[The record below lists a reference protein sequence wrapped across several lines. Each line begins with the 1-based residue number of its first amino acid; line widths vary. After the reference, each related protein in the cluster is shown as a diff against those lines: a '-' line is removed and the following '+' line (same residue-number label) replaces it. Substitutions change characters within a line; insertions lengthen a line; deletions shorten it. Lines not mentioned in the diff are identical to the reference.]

1 MPQRILGSTRPSR
14 SWRAALTAAAFAAAG
29 LVPVAAGVVADVAAA
44 PSAQAADAF
53 SCLPGTIYGVT
64 SPSTQPLSASGMY
77 KALTTAGTAVISPLT
92 GPSSLAGPSDYAG
105 AGSLNGLA
113 LDASGANAYAF
124 FRYQSIDSNYK
135 FRAARY
141 STATDTWSGIG
152 GTTTTS
158 VASGLIAGAVSPST
172 GSYMVGGYTKPAGQT
187 NYFFTLFSVNVST
200 GAATQ
205 LGSFDT
211 GQGTNNI
218 NGDIAFDRAGN
229 LYILGAE
236 NTTGTTKIWMLP
248 AADLANATAAANASA
263 VLPVKAQAT
272 SSIPV
277 AAYNGLAFD
286 ADGTVVLGTGST
298 LSRYDPS
305 TWQAVGTNPMAI
317 SGTALAN
324 STDLASCAMPS
335 TLSVRKNIEGRV
347 AASDQFTLSV
357 NPRGNTSAG
366 VTLSATTSGA
376 ATGLQTAQ
384 TGPAPV
390 AAGGTYDFRE
400 VMAAGSATTAA
411 NLPRDYTATSSCT
424 ADYGDGK
431 GPQALGTVMNGT
443 TGSVTIPTLASL
455 KTGQQSPAVVCI
467 VTNTPSAADL
477 TVAKTWSVTSNG
489 KTTTYADG
497 KQPAGLTA
505 TLSLDTGAG
514 AAQVAWGSKVTGLK
528 AGQKVAVSEKTT
540 IDPSLPGCKLT
551 SSQLTSFNSATLAS
565 DVPTSL
571 TMIGGS
577 NTATVTN
584 AVTCDTTL
592 TLNKKVVGG
601 TADPAAWT
609 LTAKTSGGTTALTGS
624 TGKTGSVVPGT
635 VYQLAE
641 SGGDARYVQ
650 DDVRTAAESTASPLA
665 SGSWQCKA
673 VDANGATV
681 AGGVGARDGLNG
693 TVTPKLGQTID
704 CTATNRTAFLTILK
718 VVENVNGTGTATP
731 GDWKLTA
738 TPAAT
743 GLTPSTVTG
752 SATSSAANKIQVR
765 PGSGYSLSEAGV
777 GGYINRAVQKFTG
790 TDPTNAAQLANDAN
804 WTTVADPH
812 AAVSVAADG
821 QAVYRFI
828 NRDAQAF
835 ALPLTGG
842 SGASP
847 YVIVGSIVVAL
858 ALGTAWLRR
867 RSQRSKR

>member
-14 SWRAALTAAAFAAAG
+14 SWKAALTAVALAAAG
-29 LVPVAAGVVADVAAA
+29 LVPVAAGVVADVTGA
-44 PSAQAADAF
+44 PSAQAAAAF
-53 SCLPGTIYGVT
+53 SCSPGTIYGVT
-64 SPSTQPLSASGMY
+64 SPSTQPLSKSGMY
-77 KALTTAGTAVISPLT
+77 KATTTSGTAVISPMT
-92 GPSSLAGPSDYAG
+92 APSSLASPGDAAG
-105 AGSLNGLA
+105 NGSLNGLA
-113 LDASGANAYAF
+113 LDANGANAYAF
-124 FRYQSIDSNYK
+124 FRYQSTDSNYK
-135 FRAARY
+135 FRVAKY
-141 STATDTWSGIG
+141 STATDSWSWIG
-152 GTTTTS
+152 GTTTTA
-158 VASGLIAGAVSPST
+158 VAAGLVAGAASPAT
-172 GSYMVGGYTKPAGQT
+172 GAYLVGGYAKPAGKT

-211 GQGTNNI
+211 GQGANGV

-229 LYILGAE
+229 LYILGAQ

-248 AADLANATAAANASA
+248 AADLASATAAANAA
-263 VLPVKAQAT
+263 ATLPVKAQAT
-272 SSIPV
+272 SNIPV
-277 AAYNGLAFD
+277 ASYNGLAFD
-286 ADGTVVLGTGST
+286 ADGTVVLGTGTT
-298 LSRYDPS
+298 LSRFDPS
-305 TWQAVGTNPMAI
+305 TWQAVGTAPMPL
-317 SGTALAN
+317 SGTALAD

-335 TLSVRKNIEGRV
+335 TLSVRKDVQGRV

-357 NPRGNTSAG
+357 NPRGNTDPG
-366 VTLSATTSGA
+366 VTLSATTSGT
-376 ATGLQTAQ
+376 ATGLQAAQ

-390 AAGGTYDFRE
+390 VAGGTYDFRE
-400 VMAAGSATTAA
+400 VMASGSTTTTA
-411 NLPRDYTATSSCT
+411 NLPRDYTTTSVCT

-431 GPQALGTVMNGT
+431 GPQALGSAMNGT
-443 TGSVTIPTLASL
+443 TGSVTIPALTSL
-455 KTGQQSPAVVCI
+455 KTGQQAPAVVCTL
-467 VTNTPSAADL
+467 TNSPGTADL
-477 TVAKTWSVTSNG
+477 TVAKTWSVTADG
-489 KTTTYADG
+489 KTTSYADG

-505 TLSLDTGAG
+505 ALSLDTGTG
-514 AAQVAWGSKVTGLK
+514 AAPVEWGTKVTALK

-540 IDPSLPGCKLT
+540 IDASMPGCKLT
-551 SSQLTSFNSATLAS
+551 SSQLTSFNSTALTS

-571 TMIGGS
+571 TMVSGS

-592 TLNKKVVGG
+592 TLNKKVEGG
-601 TADPAAWT
+601 SADPAAWT
-609 LTAKTSGGTTALTGS
+609 LTAKTSGGATALTGA
-624 TGKTGSVVPGT
+624 TGKTGSVTSGT
-635 VYQLAE
+635 SYQLAE

-650 DDVRTAAESTASPLA
+650 DDVRTATESTASPLA

-673 VDANGATV
+673 VDATGATI
-681 AGGVGARDGLNG
+681 ANGLGARDGLNG
-693 TVTPKLGQTID
+693 VITPKLGQMID

-738 TPAAT
+738 TPSAA

-765 PGSGYSLSEAGV
+765 PGSGYALSEAGV
-777 GGYINRAVQKFTG
+777 GGYVNRAVQKFTG

-804 WTTVADPH
+804 WSTVADPR

-835 ALPLTGG
+835 TLPLTGG

-867 RSQRSKR
+867 RSRRSQR